1 MIIMNISSW
10 IILGTTAWF
19 SQGTLIRLLT
29 VIQECYIVVKYYVWK
44 TTDIALVL
52 IGALSAICFRIIQ
65 AVYIEWFK
73 SSNDYDG
80 KSSKF
85 SRIT

>member
-10 IILGTTAWF
+10 IILRITAWF

-29 VIQECYIVVKYYVWK
+29 VIQECYVVVKYYVWK

-52 IGALSAICFRIIQ
+52 IGALSTICFRIIQ
-65 AVYIEWFK
+65 TVCLEWLE
-73 SSNDYDG
+73 SSNDYDR

-85 SRIT
+85 SGIT